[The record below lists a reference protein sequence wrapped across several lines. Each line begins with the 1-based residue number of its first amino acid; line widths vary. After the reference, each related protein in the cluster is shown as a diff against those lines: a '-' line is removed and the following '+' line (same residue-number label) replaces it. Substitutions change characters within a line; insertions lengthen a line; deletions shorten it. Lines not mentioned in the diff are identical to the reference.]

1 MFVARA
7 EVGDVVEG
15 IVDVHRFRGGVVILV
30 GVVVGMQGV
39 VADANGFRQRCARQG
54 VEGVAAFLCQR
65 LQVGLQERVVI
76 AWVTQQGA
84 VVGGNGLFVAHT
96 VLVGFS
102 AEVVLCQPLLVLGV
116 VAKLAFD
123 DAVEGG
129 FRQDVATIEGM
140 LLEEVLRD
148 EAAQGAGF
156 GLGFAQ
162 IRGLLLYFPIDVIV
176 GVDRD
181 AVAVD
186 GSDGGALSARLVKE
200 GNADKQHA
208 DAGDDDEGVGDAVG
222 LFFADVFEH
231 GVFRGLVWA
240 RIV

>member
-1 MFVARA
+1 M
-7 EVGDVVEG
+7 
-15 IVDVHRFRGGVVILV
+15 
-30 GVVVGMQGV
+30 
-39 VADANGFRQRCARQG
+39 
-54 VEGVAAFLCQR
+54 
-65 LQVGLQERVVI
+65 
-76 AWVTQQGA
+76 
-84 VVGGNGLFVAHT
+84 
-96 VLVGFS
+96 
-102 AEVVLCQPLLVLGV
+102 CQPLLVLGV

-129 FRQDVATIEGM
+129 FRQDVAAVEGM

-162 IRGLLLYFPIDVIV
+162 IRGLLLYFPIDVVV
-176 GVDRD
+176 GIDRD
-181 AVAVD
+181 TVTVD